1 MWPTVR
7 SWFDVD
13 SALILVVST
22 LGFLLAVSPNA
33 AARVVHSRHR
43 RAVPKPPATAIAEP
57 AAANALKQESEALA
71 GLQASQSALAKETAD
86 FNTAIQRRMSQLSA
100 KVGDSQRETQQM
112 LKQTNQRI
120 DSTQRWFK
128 AIVALFVFS
137 LGGLFYAI
145 FQLLRLQNNPVKWKG
160 KVPDV
165 PPGEERIV
173 RWEPNEPAN
182 GPAGKLDVS
191 KETSMPRTRYQEPL

>member
-1 MWPTVR
+1 MWPTAR
-7 SWFDVD
+7 SWSDVD
-13 SALILVVST
+13 GILITVVSV
-22 LGFLLAVSPNA
+22 LVFLLAASPNA

-43 RAVPKPPATAIAEP
+43 RAVPKPPATAVAEP
-57 AAANALKQESEALA
+57 ATAKALKQASEALA

-100 KVGDSQRETQQM
+100 EVGDSQRETQQM

-120 DSTQRWFK
+120 DTTRRWLK
-128 AIVALFVFS
+128 SIVALFVVS
-137 LGGLFYAI
+137 LGGLFYGI
-145 FQLLRLQNNPVKWKG
+145 FQLLRLQDNPVKWKG

-165 PPGEERIV
+165 PPAEEKIV
-173 RWEPNEPAN
+173 MWETNEPAN
-182 GPAGKLDVS
+182 GPAGKLDVR